1 MKIRSAQPRKKRKF
15 LYTAPLHVRRKLLSA
30 HLSKELRAKY
40 KTRSFP
46 LRKGDEVEI
55 MRGKFAKKRGKISSV
70 DYKNYR
76 IYVEG
81 AARKRTA
88 GTEAQVAIHPSKLRI
103 MNLDLSDK
111 KRLKSMERKMK
122 KEKK

>member
-1 MKIRSAQPRKKRKF
+1 MQVKSAQPRKKRKF
-15 LYTAPLHVRRKLLSA
+15 LFNAPIHARRKIMSA
-30 HLSKELRAKY
+30 HLAKELRIKY

-55 MRGKFAKKRGKISSV
+55 MRGKFKGKRGKVTSV
-70 DYKNYR
+70 DYQNYR

-81 AARKRTA
+81 VSRKRTA
-88 GTEAQVAIHPSKLRI
+88 GTEAQVAIHSSKVRI
-103 MNLDLSDK
+103 FNLDLTDK

>member
-15 LYTAPLHVRRKLLSA
+15 LYNAPTHARRKIMSA
-30 HLSKELRAKY
+30 HLAKDLKLKY
-40 KTRSFP
+40 MTRSFP
-46 LRKGDEVEI
+46 VRKGDEVEV
-55 MRGKFAKKRGKISSV
+55 MRGKFKGKKGKITSV

-81 AARKRTA
+81 VTRKRTA
-88 GTEAQVAIHPSKLRI
+88 GTEAQVAVHPSKVRI
-103 MNLDLSDK
+103 FNIDLSDK
-111 KRLKSMERKMK
+111 KRLKSMERRMK

>member
-1 MKIRSAQPRKKRKF
+1 MAVKSSQPRKKRKF
-15 LYTAPLHVRRKLLSA
+15 LYTAPLHKRRKMLSA

-46 LRKGDEVEI
+46 LRKGDEVEV
-55 MRGKFAKKRGKISSV
+55 MRGKFKKKKGKISSV
-70 DYKNYR
+70 DYKKYR

-81 AARKRTA
+81 VTRKRTA
-88 GTEAQVAIHPSKLRI
+88 GTEVQVAIHPSKVRI
-103 MNLDLSDK
+103 FNLDLSDK

-122 KEKK
+122 KAK